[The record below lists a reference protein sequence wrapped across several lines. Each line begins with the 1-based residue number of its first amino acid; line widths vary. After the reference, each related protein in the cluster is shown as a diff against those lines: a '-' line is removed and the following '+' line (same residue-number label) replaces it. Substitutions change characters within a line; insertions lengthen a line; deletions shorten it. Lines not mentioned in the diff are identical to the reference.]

1 MSKSFR
7 WLSIVVLATL
17 ISGCGN
23 LTPTPSF
30 SYDIEAVDNKG
41 GSVWYEIF
49 IQSFYD
55 SDGDGMGD
63 INGVTEKLDYLQD
76 LGVSGIWFMPIHPG
90 SSYHLYDVTD
100 YYDIAPK
107 YGNLFDFQLYLQEAK
122 ARNIQTVL
130 DLVVNHTSNSHPWFR
145 EGLLDYAS
153 DSCTDPAS
161 KCHYYNFSRSRGEGY
176 EPYGGGVYA
185 EARFWSGMPDLNLD
199 NPYVKQEIIDIMEF
213 WFDLGVDGFRLDAVT
228 SFFTGNANKNIEFL
242 SWLGDAART
251 IKPDSFIVAEGPW
264 SMTSSGL
271 LQYYPARIDSFFN
284 FPVSVTGNRIVD
296 RVRLQQGYDLARVT
310 ALFNQNLYA
319 IRPDAIDTPFLSNHD
334 QSRVAGI
341 LFVENNDL
349 YHKLLASIYLLMP
362 GKPFMYYGEEIGMK
376 GSGRDENKRLPM
388 IWSESDKTGQTNPAN
403 AADYNMTLQVTK
415 GVQDLQEI
423 PNSLWNHYKKVISV
437 RNKYNHYI
445 ETAKLTAINLDSR
458 LYSLTYTS
466 SAGEIN
472 IITNI
477 TGNEINISNIQGWT
491 LLEGIYPT
499 LEKGSVS
506 AVDITIPAFST
517 LILS

>member
-1 MSKSFR
+1 MRKSFR

-30 SYDIEAVDNKG
+30 SYNIESIDNED

-55 SDGDGMGD
+55 SDGDGIGD
-63 INGVTEKLDYLQD
+63 VNGVTEKLDYLQG
-76 LGVSGIWFMPIHPG
+76 LGVSGVWFMPIHPG

-107 YGNLFDFQLYLQEAK
+107 YGNLFDFELYLEEAK

-153 DSCTDPAS
+153 DTCTDPAS

-242 SWLGDAART
+242 SWLGDAAKS
-251 IKPDSFIVAEGPW
+251 IKADSFIVAEGPW

-388 IWSESDKTGQTNPAN
+388 IWSETDKTGQTNPAT
-403 AADYNMTLQVTK
+403 ASDYNMTLQVTK
-415 GVQDLQEI
+415 GVKDLKEI
-423 PNSLWNHYKKVISV
+423 PNSLWNHYKKVNSV
-437 RNKYNHYI
+437 RNKYNQYI
-445 ETAKLTAINLDSR
+445 ENANLTAISIDSR
-458 LYSLTYTS
+458 LYSLTYNTS
-466 SAGEIN
+466 AEELT
-472 IITNI
+472 IITNVTSTEI
-477 TGNEINISNIQGWT
+477 TVSNSGGWT

-506 AVDITIPAFST
+506 TSDIVIPPFTT
-517 LILS
+517 LILK